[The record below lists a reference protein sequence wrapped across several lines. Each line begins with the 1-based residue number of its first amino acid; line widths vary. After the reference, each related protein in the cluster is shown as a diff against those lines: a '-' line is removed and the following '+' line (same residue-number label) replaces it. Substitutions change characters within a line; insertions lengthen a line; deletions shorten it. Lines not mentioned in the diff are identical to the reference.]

1 MSERQKQDPRKAT
14 PEKAEQKSGKE
25 SIPLTPN
32 TSGRAKR
39 GSDFRDADL
48 LDAPVEDP
56 EDQIPD

>member
-1 MSERQKQDPRKAT
+1 MSERQKQDPK
-14 PEKAEQKSGKE
+14 QKSGKQ
-25 SIPLTPN
+25 SVPPAPLPPN